1 MEHTGTNNQQE
12 TVADTSQVD
21 NSGYAGHNRQHS
33 NPPILAMPNFDS
45 RHFAKVLLQHA
56 RCVQH
61 QGAASHAVAMDVAG
75 QFEAPSTMCRLTS
88 LSLLLSSASRAA
100 ILASA
105 AARPAALLAS

>member
-1 MEHTGTNNQQE
+1 MEHTGTNNHQE

-33 NPPILAMPNFDS
+33 NTSNPSILAMANFDS

-61 QGAASHAVAMDVAG
+61 QGAASHAVPMDVAG
-75 QFEAPSTMCRLTS
+75 HFEAQYNVQADLIIFALELCVQ
-88 LSLLLSSASRAA
+88 SSDSRFCCC
-100 ILASA
+100 
-105 AARPAALLAS
+105 